1 MSTSEVAIGDVEASA
16 AVGTRDGILSALLAD
31 SSALLLERTDEQATV
46 RLAAGESI
54 VLISCPPGAPASELH
69 ARFDRAVHRATAAVV
84 HVVAIGGG
92 RLMARALKKAAPF
105 WQLRRK
111 FGFHQ
116 VDELGDV
123 KRVAGRRLTA
133 LAPAVARAASSP
145 LPTEDDI
152 AAALAHG
159 RQHHADEARLDSAMQ
174 ARFPWVTI
182 ALAAACIAL
191 FALGLLWSDG
201 NISLALYRMGAN
213 SGEAVKAGE
222 IWRVLAS
229 AFLHANVGHLAVNMI
244 ALASFG
250 PLLERLLGP
259 RRYILLYG
267 LSGLGAGLASALLR
281 GPGVSVGASGA
292 IWGLMAAG
300 VGLALWPRG
309 LLPLLRLDQARRRA
323 TFPLVINIA
332 YSFSPGVDL
341 WAHFGGGLV
350 GFALM
355 ATGLIT
361 RGVDPLWTDH
371 ATALPP
377 PHRRGSALTI
387 AAVMISV
394 VLAASVTVALGV
406 GRPWELGDPPVLGR
420 IPVGDTGLTIELPSV
435 LARIPHENREGTLR
449 AFTYGDF
456 KQTPCVVEIVLNML
470 PQAIPPEQ
478 LDEVLI
484 ADQKALQDSVPPGAQ
499 RTQPAA
505 IVTVGNRRFA
515 SVTHMIDRV
524 TMKSWASVLRDRDVL
539 VRVYSTP
546 DLPLAWAGL
555 DERIVA
561 SLQLP

>member
-1 MSTSEVAIGDVEASA
+1 MSTSEVAN
-16 AVGTRDGILSALLAD
+16 
-31 SSALLLERTDEQATV
+31 
-46 RLAAGESI
+46 
-54 VLISCPPGAPASELH
+54 
-69 ARFDRAVHRATAAVV
+69 
-84 HVVAIGGG
+84 
-92 RLMARALKKAAPF
+92 
-105 WQLRRK
+105 
-111 FGFHQ
+111 
-116 VDELGDV
+116 
-123 KRVAGRRLTA
+123 
-133 LAPAVARAASSP
+133 
-145 LPTEDDI
+145 
-152 AAALAHG
+152 
-159 RQHHADEARLDSAMQ
+159 EARIDIAMQ

-201 NISLALYRMGAN
+201 SISLVLYRMGAN

-222 IWRVLAS
+222 IWRVFAS

-281 GPGVSVGASGA
+281 GPGLSVGASGA

-355 ATGLIT
+355 ASGLIT
-361 RGVDPLWTDH
+361 RGVDPLWTDD

-377 PHRRGSALTI
+377 PQRRGNALTI
-387 AAVMISV
+387 AAVMISLV
-394 VLAASVTVALGV
+394 MAASVTVALGV
-406 GRPWELGDPPVLGR
+406 GRPWEIGDPPVLGR
-420 IPVGDTGLTIELPSV
+420 IAVGDTGLTIELPSV
-435 LARIPHENREGTLR
+435 LATIPHENREGTVR
-449 AFTYGDF
+449 AFTYGDL
-456 KQTPCVVEIVLNML
+456 KQTPCVVEIILNTL
-470 PQAIPPEQ
+470 PQVIPPEQ
-478 LDEVLI
+478 LDDVLV
-484 ADQKALQDSVPPGAQ
+484 AEQKALQDSVPPGAQ

-515 SVTHMIDRV
+515 SAIHTIDRV
-524 TMKSWASVLRDRDVL
+524 TMKSWASVLRDREVL